1 MIAELVLSYVAL
13 GVTYIAMQAYQGAG
27 AFLGRKLAE
36 DARAVPPALLPLLG
50 FIVSLIVVLFA
61 ALTLVVWPYFAWDDF
76 RKGVLF
82 DRDRWDDKE

>member
-27 AFLGRKLAE
+27 AFLGRSLARE
-36 DARAVPPALLPLLG
+36 ARAVPPALLPLLG

>member
-27 AFLGRKLAE
+27 AYLGRKLAE
-36 DARAVPPALLPLLG
+36 DARAVPPALLPLLC
-50 FIVSLIVVLFA
+50 FIVALIAIVVM

-76 RKGVLF
+76 RKGALF